1 MVKSYASK
9 LCHRHVI
16 TQALRLTYHVTR
28 KVAKNIRLSLHV
40 GEALGRRPSILCTY
54 APRGICIF
62 TAHTVLKRY
71 LSSWWLL
78 SRVLL
83 LKQPCNE
90 SCDKIQQYDLEALP
104 QNRACT
110 IENKVYFL
118 KQPLSFQLLN
128 KMQQAKPCNFM
139 APLLCRYELCQRI
152 ANQYH
157 CCPEGSQ
164 QIISLKASFSGL
176 IHLCIGS
183 CLKLN
188 IQWNLL

>member
-1 MVKSYASK
+1 MY
-9 LCHRHVI
+9 
-16 TQALRLTYHVTR
+16 
-28 KVAKNIRLSLHV
+28 
-40 GEALGRRPSILCTY
+40 
-54 APRGICIF
+54 F

-71 LSSWWLL
+71 LSSLWLL

-83 LKQPCNE
+83 LKQPCNV

-104 QNRACT
+104 QNCACT
-110 IENKVYFL
+110 IENTRYKVYFL

-128 KMQQAKPCNFM
+128 KMRQAKPCNFM
-139 APLLCRYELCQRI
+139 APLLRCYELCQRI
-152 ANQYH
+152 SNQYH

-188 IQWNLL
+188 IAILGNNKNGRIDYWSLKISFPTFTYTWPEHCNRLQL